1 MLRLLLA
8 SGSIALACACGGTTI
23 TDDVAPESAPR
34 PRTEDDG
41 PPLGSTLG
49 GSKGGGSS
57 SGSSGKPP
65 SSPGAAGYGFV
76 AIRTVRGEGTSA
88 VARFFDTAD
97 PGDGL
102 GADGCRVDPHPDPAG
117 IPAIGVSAG
126 DVSITM
132 GTAVARLTFRPN
144 DGGYEEMSPINLTGP
159 VSLGTTMGA
168 SALGATVPG
177 FLGPIKPVPEP
188 VLLTSATNGIADAPF
203 DVAWSSIPNATK
215 IIVKLDGAV
224 KTVTCSIDAPAT
236 HLVVPQARVAEVIA
250 QPAALE
256 NCASCLKLT
265 LTGRSHVPI
274 DADDYAISLRHE
286 SSVSAALA
294 VH

>member
-1 MLRLLLA
+1 MLRLVLA
-8 SGSIALACACGGTTI
+8 SCSIALTCACGGTQT
-23 TDDVAPESAPR
+23 TDDAAPGSVPP

-76 AIRTVRGEGTSA
+76 AVRTVSGDGTSA
-88 VARFFDTAD
+88 VARFFDEAD

-102 GADGCRVDPHPDPAG
+102 GPDGCRVDPHPDPASV
-117 IPAIGVSAG
+117 PDIGVSAG
-126 DVSITM
+126 DISITM
-132 GTAVARLTFRPN
+132 GTAVARLTFRPF
-144 DGGYEEMSPINLTGP
+144 DGGYQEQPINLTGP

-168 SALGATVPG
+168 SAIGATAPG
-177 FLGPIKPVPEP
+177 FIGPIKPVPEP
-188 VLLTSATNGIADAPF
+188 VLLTSASNGIADAPF
-203 DVAWSSIPNATK
+203 EVAWSSIPNATK
-215 IIVKLDGAV
+215 ITVKLDGAV
-224 KTVTCSIDAPAT
+224 KTVTCSVDAPAT
-236 HLVVPQARVAEVIA
+236 HLIVPQARVAEVIS

-256 NCASCLKLT
+256 SCASCLKLT
-265 LTGRSHVPI
+265 LTGSSHVPI